1 MVRRC
6 GVRGVSVGLVTLP
19 HILLLSGEDGDV
31 GTYRASFLPFLQFRH
46 HGMVPPIK
54 VLVFCPQLSLFGIGL
69 QDTYRSVL
77 GASKS
82 SQIDSDG

>member
-6 GVRGVSVGLVTLP
+6 GVHGVSVGLVTLL

-31 GTYRASFLPFLQFRH
+31 GTYRASSFLLFLQFRH
-46 HGMVPPIK
+46 RGMVPPIK
-54 VLVFCPQLSLFGIGL
+54 VLVFCPQLSL
-69 QDTYRSVL
+69 QDTYSVVL
-77 GASKS
+77 GASIS